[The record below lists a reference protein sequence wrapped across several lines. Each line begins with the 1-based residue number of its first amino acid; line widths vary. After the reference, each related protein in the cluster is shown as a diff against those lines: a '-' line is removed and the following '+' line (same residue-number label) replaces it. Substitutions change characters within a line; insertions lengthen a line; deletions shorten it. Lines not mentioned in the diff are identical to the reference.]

1 MSNYKSF
8 GKFHTWIYRLSG
20 GIILGS
26 VGLGRKILLLS
37 ATGRKSGEVRTS
49 PLVYMADGERF
60 VIYGS
65 NGGQESPACLVAESA
80 GQSAGTGRGGA
91 SASECEGAY
100 RHR

>member
-60 VIYGS
+60 VIY
-65 NGGQESPACLVAESA
+65 A